1 MYCIKYINKNILNIL
16 YIFEPRILKTK
27 IMSTL
32 QLREA
37 SLEQELNIP
46 VKIAVA
52 KGDGIGPEIMEETL
66 RILEAA
72 GANIEPEFIEMGE
85 KVYLSGNSS
94 GIESKAWQAIGE
106 SKVIL
111 KAPITTPQ
119 GKGYKSLNV
128 TLRKSLGLFA
138 NVRPVESLFP
148 YVHSNFPHMDVV
160 IIRENEEDLYAGI
173 EHRQTQ
179 DVYQCLKLITRPG
192 CERIVRYAFEYA
204 KAFGRKK
211 VTCMVKD
218 NIMKITDGLFHKVF
232 EEIAT
237 EYPGIAN
244 ETQIID
250 IGSARLASRPEN
262 YDVIVTANLYGD
274 IISDIAAEIGG
285 SVGMCGSANIGR
297 NVAMFE
303 AIHGSAPDIAG
314 QGIANPSGLINA
326 AVSMLAHIGQTQVGD
341 RVKNAWLTTLEQGY
355 HTADIYQEDLSIQKV
370 GTREFADRVISN
382 LGRTPK
388 KLAPSALEG
397 GSGNIVIPEYLR
409 RQEEKELVGVDVFLD
424 WQGTDPDELGEAL
437 SMPDLFKLK
446 LKMITN
452 RGVKVY
458 PNGLKETY
466 CTDHWRC
473 RFVGIDARTGKSE
486 PMYDKI
492 DFEQVIALLSR
503 LYALGYDV
511 IKIENLYEFNGARG
525 FSLGQGE

>member
-1 MYCIKYINKNILNIL
+1 
-16 YIFEPRILKTK
+16 
-27 IMSTL
+27 MSDNLSAIPCTL
-32 QLREA
+32 IR
-37 SLEQELNIP
+37 
-46 VKIAVA
+46 
-52 KGDGIGPEIMEETL
+52 GDGIGPEIMVATL

-72 GANIEPEFIEMGE
+72 GANIEPEFIELGE
-85 KVYLSGNSS
+85 KMYLSGNTA
-94 GIESKAWQAIGE
+94 GIDTRAWDAINE
-106 SKVIL
+106 NKIIF

-138 NVRPVESLFP
+138 NVRPVAALCP
-148 YVHSNFPHMDVV
+148 YVPSHYPDMDVV

-192 CERIVRYAFEYA
+192 CERIIRYAFEYA
-204 KAFGRKK
+204 RAYGRKK

-232 EEIAT
+232 DEIAP
-237 EYPGIAN
+237 EYPEIAN

-250 IGSARLASRPEN
+250 IGSARLAAKPEN
-262 YDVIVTANLYGD
+262 YDVIVTPNLYGD

-285 SVGMCGSANIGR
+285 SVGMCGSANIGK
-297 NVAMFE
+297 NVSMFE

-314 QGIANPSGLINA
+314 KGIANPSGLINA
-326 AVSMLAHIGQTQVGD
+326 AVSMLAHIGQTAVGD
-341 RVKNAWLTTLEQGY
+341 KVRNAWLTTLEQGY
-355 HTADIYQEDLSIQKV
+355 HTVDIYQEGVSVEKV

-382 LGRTPK
+382 LGQTPK
-388 KLAPSALEG
+388 HLSESMLER
-397 GSGNIVIPEYLR
+397 GSGSIKIPEYVR
-409 RQEEKELVGVDVFLD
+409 KPEQKELVGVDVFLD
-424 WQGTDPDELGEAL
+424 WPESDPNELGDAL
-437 SMPDLFKLK
+437 SKLDVYKLK

-458 PNGLKETY
+458 PEGLKETY

-473 RFVGIDARTGKSE
+473 RFVGVDANINSKE
-486 PMYDKI
+486 PRYAQI
-492 DFEQVIALLSR
+492 DFEQVVALLAK
-503 LYALGYDV
+503 LDHLGFDV
-511 IKIENLYEFNGARG
+511 IKTENLYEFDGKRG

>member
-1 MYCIKYINKNILNIL
+1 MTTLELSKTSQKKALNK
-16 YIFEPRILKTK
+16 
-27 IMSTL
+27 
-32 QLREA
+32 
-37 SLEQELNIP
+37 P
-46 VKIAVA
+46 VKVAVA
-52 KGDGIGPEIMEETL
+52 KGDGIGPEIMDATL

-72 GANIEPEFIEMGE
+72 GAHIEPAFIDLGE

-94 GIESKAWQAIGE
+94 GIDHSGWKAISD

-138 NVRPVESLFP
+138 NVRPVEALTP
-148 YVHSNFPHMDVV
+148 YVPSNFPDMDVV

-192 CERIVRYAFEYA
+192 SERIVRYAFEYA
-204 KAFGRKK
+204 KAYGRKK

-218 NIMKITDGLFHKVF
+218 NIMKITDGLFHQVF
-232 EEIAT
+232 DEVAK
-237 EYPGIAN
+237 EYPDIQS

-250 IGSARLASRPEN
+250 IGSARLAARPN
-262 YDVIVTANLYGD
+262 QYDVIVTANLYGD

-285 SVGMCGSANIGR
+285 SVGMCGSANIGK

-314 QGIANPSGLINA
+314 KGIANPSGLINA
-326 AVSMLAHIGQTQVGD
+326 AVSMLAHIGQTAIGD
-341 RVKNAWLTTLEQGY
+341 KVKNAWLTTLEQGY
-355 HTADIYQEDLSIQKV
+355 HTADIYQEGKSQQKV
-370 GTREFADRVISN
+370 GTQEFADRVIAN
-382 LGRTPK
+382 LGQKPE
-388 KLAPSALEG
+388 KLATSVLEQ
-397 GSGNIVIPEYLR
+397 GSGKIVIPDYER
-409 RQEEKELVGVDVFLD
+409 KQQQKSLVGVDVFID
-424 WQGTDPDELGEAL
+424 WQGAEPQEIGDAL
-437 SMPDLFKLK
+437 SKHCSFELK

-458 PNGLKETY
+458 PEGLKETY

-473 RFVGIDARTGKSE
+473 RFVGKDATTESANLRYTQID
-486 PMYDKI
+486 Y
-492 DFEQVIALLSR
+492 EQVLSLLAK
-503 LYALGYDV
+503 LNHVGFDV
-511 IKIENLYEFNGARG
+511 IKTENLYEFDGKRG